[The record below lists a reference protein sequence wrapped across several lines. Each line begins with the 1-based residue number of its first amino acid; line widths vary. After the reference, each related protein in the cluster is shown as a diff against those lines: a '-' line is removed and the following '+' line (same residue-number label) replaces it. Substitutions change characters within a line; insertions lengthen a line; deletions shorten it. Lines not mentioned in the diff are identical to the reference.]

1 VRMPL
6 TIVAVAAVATLALT
20 SSALSSSSKTQS
32 AFIKRFKTVTQI
44 ASTVPANGDVN
55 PYGVAVVT
63 QSTGHLVAGDTLVS
77 NYNAK
82 SNVQGTGTTIVQVS
96 PSGHTTLFAHV
107 TKLPAGMRCPGGIG
121 FSTALSILPN
131 GFVVVGSFPST
142 KGGALP
148 TAKPAGCLIV
158 LSSSGKPV
166 ETLTNKQISGPWDMA
181 MTASSTKATL
191 FVSNGMT
198 GTTKMRNGT
207 PFSGKCTVARL
218 ELTLSGGSPPKL
230 TKTTVIGKD
239 FPWIANKPTFI
250 LSETGLA
257 LGHNGT
263 LYVDNTETNTVS
275 AITHALTSTKAV
287 TQSAST
293 ITSRGSL
300 SAPLGMT
307 LAPNGDLI
315 VDNGNNGNLVEIT
328 PAGKQIATVTLVKKG
343 AGDLFGLAV
352 KPGGKGILFVNDGAN
367 TLDLDH

>member
-1 VRMPL
+1 M
-6 TIVAVAAVATLALT
+6 IVALAAVATLAFVP
-20 SSALSSSSKTQS
+20 SAFPSRSKAPS
-32 AFIKRFKTVTQI
+32 AFIKRFKRVTQI

-55 PYGVAVVT
+55 PYGVAIVT
-63 QSTGHLVAGDTLVS
+63 KSTGHLVAGDTLVS

-82 SNVQGTGTTIVQVS
+82 SNVQGTGTTVVQVS
-96 PSGHTTLFAHV
+96 PSRHTTLFAHIA
-107 TKLPAGMRCPGGIG
+107 KLPTGMRCPGGIG
-121 FSTALSILPN
+121 LSTALSVLP
-131 GFVVVGSFPST
+131 GGYVVVGSFPST
-142 KGGALP
+142 RGGALP

-158 LSSSGKPV
+158 LSSKGKPV

-181 MTASSTKATL
+181 TTASPSKAIL

-218 ELTLSGGSPPKL
+218 DLALRGGHPPKL
-230 TKTTVIGKD
+230 TRTTVIGEN

-263 LYVDNTETNTVS
+263 LYVDDTETNSVS
-275 AITHALTSTKAV
+275 AIPQALTRTSAVSANGTKI
-287 TQSAST
+287 SSG
-293 ITSRGSL
+293 GSL

-307 LAPNGDLI
+307 IAPNGDLV

-328 PAGKQIATVTLVKKG
+328 PAGKQIATVTLVKNG

-367 TLDLDH
+367 ALDLDH

>member
-1 VRMPL
+1 M
-6 TIVAVAAVATLALT
+6 IVAVVVVATAAFVPSAF
-20 SSALSSSSKTQS
+20 SSRSKAPS
-32 AFIKRFKTVTQI
+32 AFIERFKTVSQI

-63 QSTGHLVAGDTLVS
+63 KSSGHLVAGDTLVS

-96 PSGHTTLFAHV
+96 PGGQSTLFAHV
-107 TKLPAGMRCPGGIG
+107 AKLPAGMRCPGGIG
-121 FSTALSILPN
+121 LSTALAVLP
-131 GFVVVGSFPST
+131 GGYVVVGSFPST

-148 TAKPAGCLIV
+148 NPKPAGCLIV
-158 LSSSGKPV
+158 LSSQGKPV

-181 MTASSTKATL
+181 TKASSTKATL

-198 GTTKMRNGT
+198 GTTKMLHGT

-218 ELTLSGGSPPKL
+218 TLAVRAGQPPKL
-230 TKTTVIGKD
+230 TKTTVIGKN

-263 LYVDNTETNTVS
+263 LYVDDTETNSIS
-275 AITHALTSTKAV
+275 AIAHALTRTGAVSANATKI
-287 TQSAST
+287 S
-293 ITSRGSL
+293 SRGSL
-300 SAPLGMT
+300 KAPLGMM
-307 LAPNGDLI
+307 LAPNGDLV

-328 PAGKQIATVTLVKKG
+328 PAGKQIATVTLVKNG

-352 KPGGKGILFVNDGAN
+352 KPGGKGIFFVNDGAN
-367 TLDLDH
+367 ALDLDH

>member
-1 VRMPL
+1 MM
-6 TIVAVAAVATLALT
+6 IVAMAAVVTLAFVP
-20 SSALSSSSKTQS
+20 SAFPSRSKAPS
-32 AFIKRFKTVTQI
+32 AFIDRFKTVSQV
-44 ASTVPANGDVN
+44 ASTVPSNGDVN

-63 QSTGHLVAGDTLVS
+63 RSTGHLVAGDTLVS
-77 NYNAK
+77 NFNAK
-82 SNVQGTGTTIVQVS
+82 SNVQGTGTTVVQVS
-96 PSGHTTLFAHV
+96 PGGHTTLFSHV
-107 TKLPAGMRCPGGIG
+107 AKLPAGMRCPGGIG
-121 FSTALSILPN
+121 LSTALSVLPD
-131 GFVVVGSFPST
+131 GYVVVGSFPST

-148 TAKPAGCLIV
+148 TPKPAGCLIV
-158 LSSSGKPV
+158 LSSQGRPV
-166 ETLTNKQISGPWDMA
+166 ETLTNAQISGPWDM
-181 MTASSTKATL
+181 TATATATTATL

-218 ELTLSGGSPPKL
+218 ELALRGGHPPKL
-230 TKTTVIGKD
+230 TKTTVIGKN

-263 LYVDNTETNTVS
+263 LYVDDTETNAVS
-275 AITHALTSTKAV
+275 EIAHALTRTSAV
-287 TQSAST
+287 SANTTMIS
-293 ITSRGSL
+293 SRGSL
-300 SAPLGMT
+300 NAPLGMM

-367 TLDLDH
+367 ALDLDH